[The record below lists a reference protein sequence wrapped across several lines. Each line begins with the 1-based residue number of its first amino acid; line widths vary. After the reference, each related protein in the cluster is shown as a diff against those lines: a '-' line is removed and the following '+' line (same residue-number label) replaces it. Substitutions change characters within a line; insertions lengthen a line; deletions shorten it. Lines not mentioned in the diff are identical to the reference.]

1 MTSIYDYQLVKKLP
15 TPIPPGPS
23 NHLPT
28 HHHVSVNTLEDT
40 NPAPLPHQP
49 NPLQKFVTELVRG
62 EPSNHHT
69 TPGTY
74 AAWESK

>member
-23 NHLPT
+23 NHLPA

-49 NPLQKFVTELVRG
+49 NPPHGG
-62 EPSNHHT
+62 ERSHANQT
-69 TPGTY
+69 LK
-74 AAWESK
+74 S